1 MTKPT
6 VHLADYK
13 ARGFECFAGN
23 ARMAAR
29 SATKLYDERLRPAG
43 LRATQLAVLWAVLAL
58 EPVTARRL
66 AAAIV
71 CDETT
76 LSRNLKVLASDGLIE
91 LAPGDDRRS
100 RLVTLTRTG
109 RRALE
114 RALPLWERAQ
124 ADMRKRLGA
133 QNAGA
138 LTRGLLKLGA
148 LGR

>member
-6 VHLADYK
+6 VRLADYK

-29 SATKLYDERLRPAG
+29 SATKLYDERLRPSG

-66 AAAIV
+66 ATVIV
-71 CDETT
+71 SDETT
-76 LSRNLKVLASDGLIE
+76 LSRNLKVLAVDGLIQ
-91 LAPGDDRRS
+91 LVPGEDRRS
-100 RLVTLTRTG
+100 RLVTLTRAG

-114 RALPLWERAQ
+114 RALPLWEQAQ
-124 ADMRKRLGA
+124 ADMRESLGTH
-133 QNAGA
+133 NAGA
-138 LTRGLLKLGA
+138 LTRGLLQLA
-148 LGR
+148 SLGR

>member
-6 VHLADYK
+6 VRLADYK

-29 SATKLYDERLRPAG
+29 SATKLYDERLRPSG

-66 AAAIV
+66 ATVIV
-71 CDETT
+71 SDETT
-76 LSRNLKVLASDGLIE
+76 LSRNLKVLAVDGLIQ
-91 LAPGDDRRS
+91 LVPGEDRRS
-100 RLVTLTRTG
+100 RLVTLTRAG

-114 RALPLWERAQ
+114 RALPLWEQAQ
-124 ADMRKRLGA
+124 ADMRESLGTH
-133 QNAGA
+133 NAGA
-138 LTRGLLKLGA
+138 LTRGLLKLA
-148 LGR
+148 SLGR